1 MKKLFLLLICFMLI
15 VSGCGAKISNSQ
27 DNNENNES
35 VNNDEVSLKEE
46 TPDGYFLK
54 YSDVIIPL
62 NAPAE
67 DIISKL
73 PAETS
78 YFEAESCAFQG
89 LDKIYTYNGFEL
101 HTYEA
106 EGIDYIYGM
115 IFLDD
120 NIETVEGVRLF
131 STLDDV
137 ISVYGNDYE
146 EDMGLYTYT
155 KNKTT
160 LSFLIENDEVVS
172 IEYNAIVE

>member
-1 MKKLFLLLICFMLI
+1 MKKLFLLLLCFMLI
-15 VSGCGAKISNSQ
+15 VSGCGAENSNPQ
-27 DNNENNES
+27 DENGNNENIS
-35 VNNDEVSLKEE
+35 DEVSLEDK

-62 NAPAE
+62 NVPAE

-89 LDKIYTYNGFEL
+89 LDKIYTYSGFEL
-101 HTYEA
+101 HTYEVD
-106 EGIDYIYGM
+106 GIDYIYGM

-120 NIETVEGVRLF
+120 SIETVEGIRLF
-131 STLDDV
+131 STIDDV

-172 IEYNAIVE
+172 IEYSAVVE